1 MLIMVKK
8 MEQITENII
17 AYIHT
22 DYNEKFGIP
31 RQSGLAPSVQGRIV
45 FQPEFRDPEAV
56 RGLEGF
62 SHIWLIWG
70 FSQSK
75 SMDWSPTI
83 RPPRLGGTKSVGVF
97 ASRSPFRPNPLA
109 LSVARI
115 VSIAEDTKEGPVIII
130 SGTDLMDG
138 TPIYDIKPYVPY
150 SDSIPDALDGFA
162 TPDMKHLDVVISEE
176 IRKRIPEEKLEA
188 LIGILSLDPRPA
200 YQHDPGRTYGFV
212 FAGMEIRFHVE
223 NETTVVVSEVMP
235 AKA

>member
-1 MLIMVKK
+1 MASQHDFSNLTIRPV
-8 MEQITENII
+8 

-22 DYNEKFGIP
+22 DFPTKFGIP
-31 RQSGLAPSVQGRIV
+31 RQADLVPELRGKIV
-45 FQPEFRDPEAV
+45 FTEEFRKPGILK
-56 RGLEGF
+56 GLQGF

-75 SMDWSPTI
+75 STDWSPTI

-115 VSIAEDTKEGPVIII
+115 VSIAEDAKEGPVIII

-235 AKA
+235 AKT